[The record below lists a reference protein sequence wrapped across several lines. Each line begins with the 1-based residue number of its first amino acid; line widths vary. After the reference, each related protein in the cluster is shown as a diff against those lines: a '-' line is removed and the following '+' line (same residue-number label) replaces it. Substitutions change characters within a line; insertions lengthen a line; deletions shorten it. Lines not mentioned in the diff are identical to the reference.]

1 MSRQETHNL
10 DQLQRWTQ
18 SVITHPFGVE
28 QGICSRAATE
38 QIDVESATVEQVITR
53 SKALTSIERLRI
65 YANAYYARLLD
76 CMREFFPALVH
87 TLGEELFDEFAFG
100 YLQKYP
106 SRSYTLDRL
115 ADNFVQ
121 YLEET
126 RPNPADPGS
135 ETDEEST
142 TPDWPDFMIDLA
154 RLEWSIEKVF
164 DGPGV
169 EHEPLLTVDD
179 LLSIPQDS
187 WAEARLLTVP
197 CLMLLAFQFPVND
210 YYTAFRKDEDP
221 PLPESAESYLA
232 LTRRDYIVRRYGLSG
247 PQYRVLKS
255 LVDGKTV
262 GESIESIAGEFGN
275 VEMLAESLQNWFRI
289 WSAAPLFQSVLLP
302 E

>member
-1 MSRQETHNL
+1 
-10 DQLQRWTQ
+10 
-18 SVITHPFGVE
+18 
-28 QGICSRAATE
+28 
-38 QIDVESATVEQVITR
+38 
-53 SKALTSIERLRI
+53 
-65 YANAYYARLLD
+65 
-76 CMREFFPALVH
+76 
-87 TLGEELFDEFAFG
+87 
-100 YLQKYP
+100 
-106 SRSYTLDRL
+106 
-115 ADNFVQ
+115 
-121 YLEET
+121 
-126 RPNPADPGS
+126 
-135 ETDEEST
+135 
-142 TPDWPDFMIDLA
+142 MIDLA

-275 VEMLAESLQNWFRI
+275 VEMLADRRSCCQNGDADTRYGRNHAEHHRQDDANPRP
-289 WSAAPLFQSVLLP
+289 SPLT
-302 E
+302 